1 MEVPLRKRRND
12 PQPLFRALSAFQTHH
27 LVEAPVPEVE
37 EAEEKTWLWI
47 VLAVLFVL
55 WVLKT
60 M

>member
-1 MEVPLRKRRND
+1 MRKRRND
-12 PQPLFRALSAFQTHH
+12 PQPLFRALSAFPAHH
-27 LVEAPVPEVE
+27 LVEAPFPEVE
-37 EAEEKTWLWI
+37 EAEEMTWLWI